1 MYVCICKGV
10 TENVIREAV
19 EQGAERMRDL
29 KERLG
34 VTEQCGICACHAK
47 QALEQ
52 ALAQKTLAQPQ
63 KTLARQQKARSQQ
76 QKAPSQRFAS
86 TSIPLRENFC
96 L

>member
-29 KERLG
+29 KDCLG

-47 QALEQ
+47 QVMEQALEQ
-52 ALAQKTLAQPQ
+52 KALAQ
-63 KTLARQQKARSQQ
+63 QQKALAKQQKAQAQQ
-76 QKAPSQRFAS
+76 QKAPSQHFAS
-86 TSIPLRENFC
+86 KPTQLRENFC

>member
-29 KERLG
+29 KECLG

-52 ALAQKTLAQPQ
+52 ALAQKKLAQ
-63 KTLARQQKARSQQ
+63 QQKVLADKQYAQSQQ
-76 QKAPSQRFAS
+76 LKAPSQRFAA
-86 TSIPLRENFC
+86 TSGPLCENFC

>member
-29 KERLG
+29 KECLG